1 MATVNIDIDQGTVT
15 LRGAFPPS
23 DVPPSQN
30 WAHRGLIRARGLA
43 ATRRGFDGSDQ
54 G

>member
-23 DVPPSQN
+23 DDPRIGSRL
-30 WAHRGLIRARGLA
+30 HRGVGPKRGHA
-43 ATRRGFDGSDQ
+43 EVRPGFPDRV
-54 G
+54 